1 MKRTGSFVPKN
12 AIKRYSSFLFMLYF
26 VQTCPRGWWTAF
38 ISNNAIIRHLRLL
51 FLFSRMLRNS
61 NRGGCMS
68 KCVEGLY
75 IAIRPKG
82 KKVSVITIGTKQM
95 ILQGSWCNVLR
106 KGQACAY

>member
-1 MKRTGSFVPKN
+1 
-12 AIKRYSSFLFMLYF
+12 
-26 VQTCPRGWWTAF
+26 
-38 ISNNAIIRHLRLL
+38 
-51 FLFSRMLRNS
+51 
-61 NRGGCMS
+61 MS

-95 ILQGSWCNVLR
+95 ILQGSWWNVLR